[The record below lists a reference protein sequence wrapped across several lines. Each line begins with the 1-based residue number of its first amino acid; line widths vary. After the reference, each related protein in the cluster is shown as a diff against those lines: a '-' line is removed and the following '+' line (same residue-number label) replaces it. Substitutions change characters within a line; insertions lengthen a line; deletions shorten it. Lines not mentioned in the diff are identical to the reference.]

1 MLRAPKVLLDNP
13 ILPFMGCQKL
23 FGPHESPHQSP
34 NPQSSG
40 HSDSTDFLTSAG
52 WDQMLAPR
60 SREIFATWDPPT
72 RQLACRLE
80 AVIAVCPADRS
91 MSVPAPLQLT
101 GFLFSA
107 TGSLPHLLS
116 EGLERRGRD
125 LQGLKFK
132 LLIKRV
138 GMRRENTH
146 PDIHFFCVYL
156 ILGQLRGG
164 KTTFPSLHRLPSSV
178 KGTHL
183 QGCHVPV
190 SLKGTKC
197 CESEPSS
204 ATSLQTC
211 SEQRIFLDYY
221 CISTKLVSER

>member
-1 MLRAPKVLLDNP
+1 MPETYRPPRVT
-13 ILPFMGCQKL
+13 
-23 FGPHESPHQSP
+23 PHQSP
-34 NPQSSG
+34 NPQGSG
-40 HSDSTDFLTSAG
+40 SSDSTDFLTSAG

-60 SREIFATWDPPT
+60 IRQIFATWDPLPP
-72 RQLACRLE
+72 RQLDCRLE

-91 MSVPAPLQLT
+91 MRVPAPLQLT
-101 GFLFSA
+101 GFLFCA

-116 EGLERRGRD
+116 EGLEQRGRD

-138 GMRRENTH
+138 GTRRENTH
-146 PDIHFFCVYL
+146 SDVHFFPCVYS

-164 KTTFPSLHRLPSSV
+164 ETTFPSLHRLPSPV

-190 SLKGTKC
+190 SLKGREC
-197 CESEPSS
+197 CESEPSNS
-204 ATSLQTC
+204 ASLQTC
-211 SEQRIFLDYY
+211 NE
-221 CISTKLVSER
+221 